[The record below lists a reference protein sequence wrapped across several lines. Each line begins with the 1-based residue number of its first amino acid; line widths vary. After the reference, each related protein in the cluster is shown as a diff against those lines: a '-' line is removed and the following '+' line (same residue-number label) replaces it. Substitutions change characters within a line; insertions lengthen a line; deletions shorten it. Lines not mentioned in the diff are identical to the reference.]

1 MTKFLLPHVLHN
13 TKYFLYTSFNRIY
26 KYIRSNNRT
35 NLILLFL
42 NYIYIYIFD
51 FTEIETHLPEVDRIR
66 QVTAPRP
73 AFSVST
79 VMQYSSP

>member
-13 TKYFLYTSFNRIY
+13 TKYFLYTSFNRTY

-42 NYIYIYIFD
+42 NYIYIFD